1 MTEDYQLDNFFFFLN
16 SGTWLYMTLFLVSA
30 GSDFVCWG
38 RREIERKITAKKGSS
53 KNKMEKKKQGEVTNL
68 ERVPQ

>member
-1 MTEDYQLDNFFFFLN
+1 
-16 SGTWLYMTLFLVSA
+16 MTLFLVSA

-68 ERVPQ
+68 ERLPQ